1 MVSALSRKALRDL
14 WHLRGQALAIALVIA
29 AGIAN
34 LVMAQSTYESLR
46 ETRERFYREYA
57 FADVFASAKRVPQTV
72 ARRIAGVAGVQTVL
86 TRLASGGNLHL
97 AGFDEPVRAQFLSLP
112 KEGGQPI
119 LNRLYLRAGRLPL
132 ADGHHEAVIGEAFAA
147 AHGLAPGD
155 SIEATIYGHRQR
167 LDIVGVA
174 ISPEFVYQIQPGA
187 TFPDFKRFAIV
198 WINQRALES
207 ALDMQG
213 AFNSVTLRLRPG
225 VDPASVIEELDRL
238 LARYGGLGA
247 YARKDQI
254 SNHFLSEELRQ
265 LETMAKLF
273 PVIFL
278 SVAAFLLSVVMTRL
292 IDTQRDQI
300 AILKAFGYSGFEI
313 GRHFLAVVGAIALV
327 GTLIG
332 IGGGAWLGSL
342 LAGVYRDF
350 YRFPFLDYHLSAL
363 SITTGVVVA
372 LVASFI
378 GAWRAVVKAI
388 GLPPAE
394 AMRPPAPGRFHPSLL
409 ERLGLMRFL
418 SQPNRMILRNLERRP
433 WKALLSV
440 IGLALA
446 CAIVMVGR
454 FQENAINRMIDVQLR
469 LASHQDLSVDFIE
482 PTGRA
487 ALSELRALPGV
498 REVEAVRSVA
508 VRLRHANYSYRTG
521 LSGLAPDAALRRP
534 LDASLT
540 PITAPRSGVLLTDY
554 LQQRLQVDVG
564 DTLEI
569 DVLQGRQPHIEVPV
583 AGFVHEYMGAQAYMD
598 LDAMNRLLGDG
609 DVVSG
614 ALLAVDGEA
623 GRDLYSRLDR
633 RPRIAGY
640 SERNAEIQNF
650 YTTMGESLLVFTFIS
665 MLLGSVINFG
675 VVYNSARIALSERG
689 RELASLRVLG
699 FTEGE
704 IGHILLGELF
714 TLVAASI
721 PLGCAAGWALCWIM
735 AQGLQSDL
743 FRVPLVLLPST
754 FAFAIL
760 TMAGSTLVSAL
771 IVRRRLAQLDLVAVL
786 KTRE

>member
-1 MVSALSRKALRDL
+1 VNALSRKALRDL

-34 LVMAQSTYESLR
+34 LVMAQSTYESLQ
-46 ETRERFYREYA
+46 ETREHFYREYA

-72 ARRIAGVAGVQTVL
+72 SARIADIPGVQTVQ
-86 TRLASGGNLHL
+86 TRLMAGGNLHL
-97 AGFDEPVRAQFLSLP
+97 AGFDEPVRAQIFSLP
-112 KEGGQPI
+112 KEGGQAV

-132 ADGHHEAVIGEAFAA
+132 ADGHQEAVIGEAFAA
-147 AHGLAPGD
+147 AHGLRPGD
-155 SIEATIYGHRQR
+155 SVEATIYGHRQR
-167 LDIVGVA
+167 LDIVGIA
-174 ISPEFVYQIQPGA
+174 ISPEFIYQIQPGA
-187 TFPDFKRFAIV
+187 TFPDYERFAIV
-198 WINQRALES
+198 WINQRVLES

-225 VDPASVIEELDRL
+225 IDPAAVIDDVDRL
-238 LARYGGLGA
+238 LSRYGGLGA

-265 LETMAKLF
+265 LQTMAKLF
-273 PVIFL
+273 PIIFL
-278 SVAAFLLSVVMTRL
+278 SVAAFLLGVVMTRL
-292 IDTQRDQI
+292 IDTQRDQV

-313 GRHFLAVVGAIALV
+313 GRHFLLIVGAIALT
-327 GTLIG
+327 GTVLG

-342 LAGVYRDF
+342 LAGVYKEF

-363 SITTGVVVA
+363 SISTGIVVA
-372 LVASFI
+372 FIASFI
-378 GAWRAVVKAI
+378 GATRAVMKSVR
-388 GLPPAE
+388 LPPAE

-409 ERLGLMRFL
+409 ERMGLMRFL

-433 WKALLSV
+433 WKAGLSV
-440 IGLALA
+440 VGLALA
-446 CAIVMVGR
+446 CAIMMVGR

-469 LASHQDLSVDFIE
+469 VAAHQDVSVDFIE
-482 PTGRA
+482 ASGRA
-487 ALSELRALPGV
+487 TLSELRALPDV
-498 REVEAVRSVA
+498 REVEPVRAVP

-521 LSGLAPDAALRRP
+521 LSGLARDAWLRRP
-534 LDASLT
+534 VDARLK
-540 PITAPRSGVLLTDY
+540 PIVAPASGVLLTDY
-554 LQQRLQVDVG
+554 LQHLLHVEVG
-564 DTLEI
+564 DLLEI
-569 DVLQGRQPHIEVPV
+569 DVLQGRQAHIEVAV
-583 AGFVHEYMGAQAYMD
+583 AGFVHEYIGAQAYMD
-598 LDAMNRLLGDG
+598 LDAMNRILGDG

-614 ALLAVDGEA
+614 ALLAIDGQA
-623 GRDLYSRLDR
+623 GPDLFARLDR
-633 RPRIAGY
+633 RPRIAGF
-640 SERNAEIQNF
+640 SERKADIQSF

-665 MLLGSVINFG
+665 MLLGGVINFG

-699 FTEGE
+699 FTRGE

-721 PLGCAAGWALCWIM
+721 PLGCAAGWVLCWIM

-760 TMAGSTLVSAL
+760 TMAGSTLISAV
-771 IVRRRLAQLDLVAVL
+771 IIRRRIGRLDLVAVL